1 MRDELSFEFL
11 LRLIEALEVRM
22 VTMSET
28 TQEKIDALTATVTGI
43 DAKVAA
49 AKTAI
54 MDEIAALQAANPSA
68 DFTKLNAAVAQL
80 GTDVD
85 AVAAIPPAAPAAP

>member
-1 MRDELSFEFL
+1 
-11 LRLIEALEVRM
+11 
-22 VTMSET
+22 MSET
-28 TQEKIDALTATVTGI
+28 VQQKIDAVTTTVTAI

-54 MDEIAALQAANPSA
+54 MAEIATLQVANPTVDLTA
-68 DFTKLNAAVAQL
+68 LNAAVAQL

-85 AVAAIPPAAPAAP
+85 AVAAIPPADPAPAAP

>member
-1 MRDELSFEFL
+1 MRDELSLEFL

-28 TQEKIDALTATVTGI
+28 VQQQIDAVTAQLTTI
-43 DAKVAA
+43 DAKVTA

-85 AVAAIPPAAPAAP
+85 AVAAP